1 MRTFAQKQN
10 QPQEPVS
17 SRLAWSNTA
26 ASGPHPRADLLHLQ
40 RTIGNQAVQ
49 QMLQIH
55 AEELK
60 AGLIDTASPRFE
72 HDFSRIPIHPP
83 AVGAIQTKLAINK
96 PGDEYEQEA
105 DRISEHVMRMP
116 ELQLQIQ
123 RACACGGACPKCQTE
138 QPGQEDVRL
147 QTKRVQA
154 SDAGETA
161 VPSIVHEVLVAPG
174 RALDPATR
182 GFMEPRF
189 SHDFSR
195 VKVHSDT
202 LAAESAQAVG
212 AKAYTVGRDIVF
224 GAHQYAPSTDAGQK
238 LLAHELIHVL
248 QQREASTIPRALAVS
263 NPGDT
268 TERQADQMAREMTSP
283 SSYDAEHSGKR
294 PLVDQH
300 ATTGALLEVSQ
311 TTAPSLQREPTK
323 PRAATGKESIADLT
337 AQTTGSTTGKVTA
350 GSLSRQEWES
360 LFRRHFTEP
369 DKVED
374 EVESSHA
381 RYLYSNIYGW
391 IDAQHFFAHIQFAEE
406 MGLQGA
412 TDKGIDIE
420 GKQALVRNMI
430 GPDPDDPTIY
440 SDFLEHNLIN
450 ADDFLHYRETLF
462 MAISAGMDAFLN
474 KQEKALIKGFD
485 DQKLAK
491 VILDNAMSAWSYE
504 DLVSNQLGV
513 QFFRL
518 HGSFVNAG
526 KDAVEVR
533 QRFIDKMTEYFATI
547 QVVDDP
553 GTIKAKG
560 AKLPGKERWTAPKMT
575 EAEARKKYPE
585 LFEFGTG
592 THRLRVVIHDNQ
604 ADAEKGKEHLTQVA
618 PSVPGLHVEPLGSQ
632 FAVYSGSVS
641 HFEAVVMRALLSKAI
656 PINLKA
662 VVIEPM
668 TAKVTPKP

>member
-1 MRTFAQKQN
+1 
-10 QPQEPVS
+10 
-17 SRLAWSNTA
+17 
-26 ASGPHPRADLLHLQ
+26 
-40 RTIGNQAVQ
+40 
-49 QMLQIH
+49 
-55 AEELK
+55 
-60 AGLIDTASPRFE
+60 
-72 HDFSRIPIHPP
+72 
-83 AVGAIQTKLAINK
+83 
-96 PGDEYEQEA
+96 
-105 DRISEHVMRMP
+105 MRMP
-116 ELQLQIQ
+116 EPRLQIQ
-123 RACACGGACPKCQTE
+123 AARACGGACPKRQTE
-138 QPGQEDVRL
+138 QSGQEDVRL
-147 QTKRVQA
+147 QTKRVQT

-161 VPSIVHEVLVAPG
+161 TPSIVKEVLATPG
-174 RALDPATR
+174 RALDSATR
-182 GFMEPRF
+182 EYMEPRF
-189 SHDFSR
+189 GHDFSR

-224 GAHQYAPSTDAGQK
+224 GARQYEPSADEGQK
-238 LLAHELIHVL
+238 LLAHELTHVL
-248 QQREASTIPRALAVS
+248 QQREASAIPHALAVS
-263 NPGDT
+263 KTGDMI
-268 TERQADQMAREMTSP
+268 ERQAGQMAREMTSP
-283 SSYDAEHSGKR
+283 SYNADCSGKR
-294 PLVDQH
+294 PLIDH
-300 ATTGALLEVSQ
+300 HSTSGALLDVSQ

-350 GSLSRQEWES
+350 GSLSKQEWES
-360 LFRRHFTEP
+360 LFSRHFTEP

-381 RYLYSNIYGW
+381 RYLYSEIYGW
-391 IDAQHFFAHIQFAEE
+391 IDAQHFFAHIQFAED

-420 GKQALVRNMI
+420 SKQETVRQMI
-430 GPDPDDPTIY
+430 GPSPNDPTMY

-462 MAISAGMDAFLN
+462 IAIALGMDAFLN

-485 DQKLAK
+485 ERKLAK

-518 HGSFVNAG
+518 YGSFVNAG

-533 QRFIDKMTEYFATI
+533 QRFIDEMTEYFTAI
-547 QVVDDP
+547 QVVNDP
-553 GTIKAKG
+553 ATIKAKG

-585 LFEFGTG
+585 LFEFGAG
-592 THRLRVVIHDNQ
+592 THRLRVSIHDNQ
-604 ADAEKGKEHLTQVA
+604 ADAEKGKERLTKAA

-641 HFEAVVMRALLSKAI
+641 HFEAVVMRALLNNAI
-656 PINLKA
+656 HINLKA